1 MRYYGSR
8 FLGCEEEL
16 KVKLVGFVKT
26 KFFKNDFFKD
36 VLKVV
41 AKTPLSDSE
50 VAIFGVV
57 LELLQKKCIQEGI
70 EKEDLGYVNVIISDD
85 GSYAFEADENDEEA
99 YGHYTQNIIYPMNN
113 IRRKPDP
120 RFMAMAF
127 TEELVHFIWPKLSEK
142 EVKYQVIEILKP
154 IIKDI
159 DSKMMR
165 SFGIIMEDY

>member
-1 MRYYGSR
+1 MR
-8 FLGCEEEL
+8 
-16 KVKLVGFVKT
+16 LVGSTGTNFPE
-26 KFFKNDFFKD
+26 NDFFKD
-36 VLKVV
+36 VLDVV
-41 AKTPLSDSE
+41 AKTPLSE
-50 VAIFGVV
+50 GETAIFGLV
-57 LELLQKKCIQEGI
+57 LGVLQRKCVQEGI
-70 EKEDLGYVNVIISDD
+70 KSEDLGYVSVIISDD
-85 GSYAFEADENDEEA
+85 GSYAFEADKNDDEA

-113 IRRKPDP
+113 IRRKPDS

-142 EVKYQVIEILKP
+142 EVKYKVIEILKP

>member
-1 MRYYGSR
+1 
-8 FLGCEEEL
+8 
-16 KVKLVGFVKT
+16 
-26 KFFKNDFFKD
+26 
-36 VLKVV
+36 
-41 AKTPLSDSE
+41 
-50 VAIFGVV
+50 
-57 LELLQKKCIQEGI
+57 
-70 EKEDLGYVNVIISDD
+70 
-85 GSYAFEADENDEEA
+85 
-99 YGHYTQNIIYPMNN
+99 MNN